1 MPSLFGNPNE
11 RWPLSRAVDAMVSSA
26 RRTGFPALIWVA
38 GVLYP
43 SLTLG
48 IGISGPILSVL
59 ETSTGLEMRAG
70 SERIAETLADW
81 NLTATV
87 STPTVMSML
96 ELATETKFW
105 IALILLLPVCLIIAR
120 LCIGLARVSEESS
133 WRELSGTR
141 RTPTLSAVWRAGGGL
156 SFSTIGLLL
165 SFPLLLMAAVLFL
178 IGPLILLLN
187 LVEPLRKFPDFIAVL
202 VVPVGLTT
210 LAYAVVLQV
219 LIQLALHSLARNR
232 RGSASALTH
241 AWRLVRN
248 SPWGAARAMVVD
260 LTLQASLLMV
270 MVAVG
275 NTLGYFGTALSWI
288 LLGFVGATRASY
300 WAETYEGLGGLSTA
314 RDPVSASGSAIRAS

>member
-26 RRTGFPALIWVA
+26 RRTGFPALIWIA
-38 GVLYP
+38 GILYP

-59 ETSTGLEMRAG
+59 EASTGLELKAG
-70 SERIAETLADW
+70 SERIAKTLADW
-81 NLTATV
+81 NLTPTV
-87 STPTVMSML
+87 SSPTVLSMV
-96 ELATETKFW
+96 EMATEASFW
-105 IALILLLPVCLIIAR
+105 IALLLLLPVCLIVAR
-120 LCIGLARVSEESS
+120 LSVGLARVSESRS
-133 WRELSGTR
+133 WQELAGSR
-141 RTPTLSAVWRAGGGL
+141 RTPTLPAVWRTGGGL

-187 LVEPLRKFPDFIAVL
+187 LVEPIRQLPSFIAVL

-248 SPWGAARAMVVD
+248 SPWGAARAMLVD
-260 LTLQASLLMV
+260 LTLQIALLMV
-270 MVAVG
+270 MVALG
-275 NTLGYFGTALSWI
+275 NALGNSGTALSWV
-288 LLGFVGATRASY
+288 LLGFIGATRASY
-300 WAETYEGLGGLSTA
+300 WAETYEGLGGLSTV
-314 RDPVSASGSAIRAS
+314 REPVSASGSAIRAS